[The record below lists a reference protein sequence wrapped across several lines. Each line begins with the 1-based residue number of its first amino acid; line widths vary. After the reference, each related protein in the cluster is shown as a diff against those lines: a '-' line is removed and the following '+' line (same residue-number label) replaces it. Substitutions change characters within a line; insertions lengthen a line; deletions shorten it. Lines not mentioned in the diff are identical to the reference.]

1 MSAHLFPALLLT
13 MIALPSISFGQNG
26 TGTAATTVAAT
37 PTSVTVG
44 GTVGLT
50 ASVQANSVSAGKAVT
65 KPTGSIT
72 FLDGSTP
79 LNTAPISLAPG
90 GYSSA
95 TFPQTFGT
103 PNTALTQQEVSS
115 LAIGE
120 LTGDLNG
127 DGIPDLLVYHYEP
140 PYSVQTF
147 ISNGKGGYTAG
158 AVQTFNFPIT
168 AFYPNVT
175 NVPQLIDVNGD
186 GKLDLLCGLLVA
198 YGNGDG
204 TFAAAVPVS
213 FLSSGFV
220 TSYAADLNGDGK
232 TDILAVDSFPNI
244 PLNDGPVQFALTVF
258 LNQGA
263 GSFTSAGTFPV
274 TAQLTNNAGFAALN
288 FFPPVFVDLNG
299 DGKLDLITQTQAIAA
314 TNIGGDA
321 VVDALLNNGDG
332 TFGSFIPASVPDP
345 PHNTG
350 GTTAYGAA
358 SGDVNG
364 DGKQDLVLTLA
375 DGVGNLD
382 AIILLGNGDGGF
394 QSPLYLTL
402 ATGPAYSPLYQE
414 TPAVVVQDFN
424 LDGKQ
429 DLIFGDGHLALGNGD
444 GTFTLSSPLFPAQ
457 VMGDTTTFGAF
468 PLVPITLSGNL
479 VPSLVFFLPAVTPP
493 TASVF
498 TPLTSS
504 SATLSV
510 TSLGAGAHTITAQYS
525 GDADYATDTSA
536 GVAVTV
542 SQATSTTAVTSSA
555 NPSFAGQSVT
565 LTASVASSGPT
576 PTGNIIFTSGST
588 TLGTVALSGGSAAYT
603 TTSLTSAGT
612 QTITATYSGDANTQA
627 SSATINQVIN
637 AAFTPA
643 PASGGGA
650 TLTVKSGQTVITPI
664 SVTGATGF
672 SGQVALACS
681 GLPAG
686 AACSFT
692 PATVAVS
699 GTKPATSSLTV
710 NTGASAA
717 AAALAVQEIGTGV
730 HRVAYGFTFGSFLFL
745 GVIRRRGR
753 NTWALFGCLLLLC
766 SLGLTACGGNST
778 PSGTAPGTY
787 NFTVTATSGSLKA
800 SSNLTLNVQ

>member
-1 MSAHLFPALLLT
+1 MRAPLFSALLLT
-13 MIALPSISFGQNG
+13 MIALPSISSGQNG
-26 TGTAATTVAAT
+26 TGTAVTTVAAT
-37 PTSVTVG
+37 PASVTVG

-50 ASVQANSVSAGKAVT
+50 ASVQANSVFAGKAVI
-65 KPTGSIT
+65 KPTGGIT
-72 FLDGSTP
+72 FLAGITP

-103 PNTALTQQEVSS
+103 PNNALTQQGNSEA
-115 LAIGE
+115 LGE

-147 ISNGKGGYTAG
+147 ISTSKGGYTAG
-158 AVQTFNFPIT
+158 AVQTFSFPVNGS
-168 AFYPNVT
+168 FPRVT

-232 TDILAVDSFPNI
+232 TDILAVNTIATP
-244 PLNDGPVQFALTVF
+244 PVGTLVPFTVTVL

-263 GSFTSAGTFPV
+263 GSFISAGSFPV
-274 TAQLTNNAGFAALN
+274 TASTIGQLVIANFFAAT
-288 FFPPVFVDLNG
+288 FVDLNG
-299 DGKLDLITQTQAIAA
+299 DGKLDLITQTQTVSGAEV
-314 TNIGGDA
+314 GGDP

-332 TFGSFIPASVPDP
+332 TFGSPIPVSVPDP
-345 PHNTG
+345 PNNN
-350 GTTAYGAA
+350 GTSSAYGAA

-364 DGKQDLVLTLA
+364 DGKQDLILTIA
-375 DGVGNLD
+375 DDLGNLD
-382 AIILLGNGDGGF
+382 AITLLGNGDGTF

-402 ATGPAYSPLYQE
+402 ATGPFSGPTLNYE

-424 LDGKQ
+424 LDGKP
-429 DLIFGDGHLALGNGD
+429 DLIFSNGQLALGNAD

-457 VMGDTTTFGAF
+457 TLGETTTVGAF
-468 PLVPITLSGNL
+468 PVVAMTLPGNL
-479 VPSLVFFLPAVTPP
+479 VPSLVFFLPAATLPA
-493 TASVF
+493 ASVF
-498 TPLTSS
+498 TPLPSS

-510 TSLGAGAHTITAQYS
+510 TSLGVGAHTITAQYS
-525 GDADYATDTSA
+525 GDANYATDTSI

-565 LTASVASSGPT
+565 LTASVASTGPT
-576 PTGNIIFTSGST
+576 PTGNMIFTSGST
-588 TLGTVALSGGSAAYT
+588 TLGTVVLGGGSAAYT
-603 TTSLTSAGT
+603 TTSLTSPGT
-612 QTITATYSGDANTQA
+612 QTIAATYSGDANTQA

-643 PASGGGA
+643 PASGGVT
-650 TLTVKSGQTVITPI
+650 TLTVKSGHTVTTPI

-787 NFTVTATSGSLKA
+787 NFTVTATSGSLQA